1 MVERKSWDDAQQHCM
16 EWGGFLMEVR
26 TQHQYDEARRIS
38 LEVRQRAEGWY
49 MHLGGSDAAV
59 EGEWRWASNGEP
71 IDMTRF
77 WTSGQPDGDYD
88 YLVMGLNG
96 FVDHSFSRP
105 FACVKSIYWI

>member
-1 MVERKSWDDAQQHCM
+1 
-16 EWGGFLMEVR
+16 MEVR
-26 TQHQYDEARRIS
+26 TQQQYDEARRIES
-38 LEVRQRAEGWY
+38 ELRERNGY
-49 MHLGGSDAAV
+49 YNMLLGGSDAAV

-105 FACVKSIYWI
+105 FACVKSIFWI